1 MLNEGTESPDYKS
14 KIVGMLGFA
23 RRAGK
28 VTFGFDACVKD
39 MRDNKAKA
47 VFISND
53 ASDRTFTKM
62 SEECKRLNVRS
73 AVFPFD
79 KEILGRAIGRDG
91 VAVAA
96 VTDKSFADRLLEL
109 ARLSEDTGDK

>member
-1 MLNEGTESPDYKS
+1 MIKKNAENPDYKS
-14 KIVGMLGFA
+14 KIIGMLGFA

-47 VFISND
+47 VFLSND
-53 ASDRTFTKM
+53 ASDRTSTKIK
-62 SEECKRLNVRS
+62 EECERLNVSS

-79 KEILGRAIGRDG
+79 KEMLGRAIGRDG

-109 ARLSEDTGDK
+109 AKLSDSTGDK

>member
-1 MLNEGTESPDYKS
+1 MFKEGAENTDYSS
-14 KIVGMLGFA
+14 KIIGMLGFA

-28 VTFGFDACVKD
+28 VTFGFDACVKN

-47 VFISND
+47 VFFSND
-53 ASDRTFTKM
+53 ASDRTFTKI
-62 SEECKRLNVRS
+62 SEECKRLNVSS

-91 VAVAA
+91 VAVTA

-109 ARLSEDTGDK
+109 AKLSENTGDK